1 MGRETAL
8 GEYDRRD
15 PNHRH
20 ARRASTRTQRRKS
33 AILENST
40 NSPMQLVIR
49 DAHPSLDLYAG
60 LRMARCPDLPRL
72 DASNKNRKPDWD
84 AESHSTKETE
94 S

>member
-1 MGRETAL
+1 
-8 GEYDRRD
+8 
-15 PNHRH
+15 
-20 ARRASTRTQRRKS
+20 
-33 AILENST
+33 
-40 NSPMQLVIR
+40 MQLVIR